1 MAKRV
6 FTSQGLTFTAANA
19 GSAIGTSSTYMAIK
33 GGIAGQIIDVLEV
46 MISGMAS
53 ASTVA
58 AMNLARASVL
68 ETGGVTALAAPH
80 SDGGENPSITLLSS
94 AATVIPFD
102 VAVTTQ
108 PTPSNTVTDAKLNL
122 ALNLFGGIVRW
133 NAAPTQQWW
142 IVSNTAP
149 GGETVLWNSLSGLGA
164 SGPANCHILY
174 EPY

>member
-19 GSAIGTSSTYMAIK
+19 GSAIGTSSTYMALK
-33 GGIAGQIIDVLEV
+33 GGSGTQIIDVLEV
-46 MISGMAS
+46 MVSGMAS

-58 AMNLARASVL
+58 AMNLARASTL

-80 SDGGENPSITLLSS
+80 SDGGENPSITGLSS
-94 AATVIPFD
+94 SQTVIPFD

-108 PTPSNTVTDAKLNL
+108 PTPSNTVTDAKLSL

-142 IVSNTAP
+142 IVGNTAP
-149 GGETVLWNSLSGLGA
+149 AGESVFWNSLTGGGA
-164 SGPANCHILY
+164 SGLANAHIIY